1 MLLWTKLGNHKLGY
15 QLTDHGVIY
24 LDLRLQQ
31 QQQQQQHSNVQL
43 TAAAVA
49 YISLRLRCYR
59 THVVEF
65 YTAR

>member
-31 QQQQQQHSNVQL
+31 QQQQHSNVQL

-49 YISLRLRCYR
+49 YISLRLRRYR